1 MTSTLLTYALVNV
14 RIQVLINFNRHHIPA
29 CSGPSSST
37 QVSAPLLMKLVSLL
51 ASSHI
56 QLFFPVPKQQI
67 DPPHIIQTNYMF
79 LLPINPILQ
88 KIQTFILCPDV
99 YETMIGQTDLESGD
113 EVYFV
118 QVTESSWTQTW
129 TVWNTA
135 FLPLRSYSLV
145 LFL

>member
-1 MTSTLLTYALVNV
+1 
-14 RIQVLINFNRHHIPA
+14 
-29 CSGPSSST
+29 
-37 QVSAPLLMKLVSLL
+37 
-51 ASSHI
+51 
-56 QLFFPVPKQQI
+56 
-67 DPPHIIQTNYMF
+67 
-79 LLPINPILQ
+79 
-88 KIQTFILCPDV
+88 
-99 YETMIGQTDLESGD
+99 MIGQTDLESGD